1 MLYDNPAALD
11 ISRLDSVILDMD
23 GTLLDLRFDDFV
35 WNRRL
40 PQSYAQ
46 AHGLTVQ
53 EASSKIQALM
63 APIRGTLPWYCFDNW
78 QNLTGIDL
86 TEIEDEVY
94 EYVRPRPGAVEFL
107 QQLKKM
113 PVNIVLATNADRRS
127 MTRKI
132 SHTGLE
138 EYFDHIIS
146 SHDFGH
152 AKEEQGFWH
161 ALKEKI
167 AFRPTDSLFIDDN
180 HSVLIAAKEFGLR
193 FLYGVAQ
200 PATDGET
207 KTSEEFHCLSSFEE
221 FRF

>member
-1 MLYDNPAALD
+1 MVYDNPTALD

-40 PQSYAQ
+40 PQRYAQ

-78 QNLTGIDL
+78 QDLTGIDL

-107 QQLKKM
+107 QQLKKTARQ
-113 PVNIVLATNADRRS
+113 NRARYKRRPPQ
-127 MTRKI
+127 
-132 SHTGLE
+132 
-138 EYFDHIIS
+138 YD
-146 SHDFGH
+146 
-152 AKEEQGFWH
+152 AKNFTHW
-161 ALKEKI
+161 
-167 AFRPTDSLFIDDN
+167 S
-180 HSVLIAAKEFGLR
+180 
-193 FLYGVAQ
+193 
-200 PATDGET
+200 
-207 KTSEEFHCLSSFEE
+207 
-221 FRF
+221 